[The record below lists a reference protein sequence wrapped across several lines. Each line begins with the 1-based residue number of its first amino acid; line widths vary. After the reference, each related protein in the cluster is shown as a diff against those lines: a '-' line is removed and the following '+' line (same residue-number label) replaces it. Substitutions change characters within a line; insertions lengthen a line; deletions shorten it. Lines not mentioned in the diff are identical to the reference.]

1 VIIDVH
7 AHAVGGMLECAGHYG
22 PRYVQVEAG
31 GTVLEV
37 GAYRS
42 KPNAS
47 LDFKG
52 ASVLN
57 NASVRLSRMD
67 EVGIDHL
74 VLSTSPLFYLYW
86 IEAEI
91 AIESCG
97 KQNDALAAASAADVN
112 RFSWSATLPMQ
123 DIDASVCEL
132 RRALACGAKA
142 VSLSTT
148 DLGGHELDDPTLW
161 PLYEIIESSGIP
173 LILHP
178 HPLSMATGEEDRY
191 NLTWVVGYTY
201 SETMAF
207 ARLVLGGV
215 FDDFPRLNVV
225 LPHGGGAV
233 PYQIGRIQEAWRTQQ
248 DAKAKRPVRD
258 YLGNFYFEILVHD
271 VNARRLLLDLVGP
284 SQLVVGSNFG
294 GWDAANGVAM
304 LDELD
309 LPSADHDLIAYGNSA
324 RLFHLEHLIPS

>member
-1 VIIDVH
+1 MIIDVH
-7 AHAVGGMLECAGHYG
+7 AHAIGGMLECAGHYG
-22 PRYVQVEAG
+22 PRYVQVEGEGA
-31 GTVLEV
+31 VLEV
-37 GAYRS
+37 GDYRS

-47 LDFKG
+47 LDFKV

-57 NASVRLSRMD
+57 DVTLRLSRMN

-91 AIESCG
+91 AIDSCRH
-97 KQNDALAAASAADVN
+97 QNNALADASAADVN
-112 RFSWSATLPMQ
+112 RFSWSTTLPMQ
-123 DIDASVCEL
+123 DIEASICEL
-132 RRALACGAKA
+132 RRAIALGAKA

-148 DLGGHELDDPTLW
+148 DLGGHELDDHALW
-161 PLYEIIESSGIP
+161 PLYELIESSGIP

-233 PYQIGRIQEAWRTQQ
+233 PYQIGRIQEAWRTQR
-248 DAKAKRPVRD
+248 DARAKRPVRE
-258 YLGNFYFEILVHD
+258 YLSNFYFEILVHD
-271 VNARRLLLDLVGP
+271 VDARRLLLNLVGP

-294 GWDAANGVAM
+294 GWDAANGVAL
-304 LDELD
+304 LDELN
-309 LPSADHDLIAYGNSA
+309 LPSADRDLIAYGNSA
-324 RLFHLEHLIPS
+324 RLFQLEHLTR